1 MRHLMSLILLGLLL
15 SLAGCKKTSA
25 GQKDEGPPVIAPPSS
40 GSASAA
46 AEKPPASDQDFQA
59 SGTAMAA
66 RTSML
71 AAKGSGIL
79 RSIKVR
85 EGDRVKAGQVL
96 CVLDTVNTSLHAEAA
111 RTDQAQALAA
121 LEDAK
126 RDLERVEHLADAG
139 ALPEQT
145 AEKAKLGMQIA
156 TLRAQAAGVGVRM
169 AQQALADATL
179 RAPFDGVIAKVLSE
193 EGQYVTMMPPSPVF
207 LLVDTDTLEVRVP
220 IPERKIGSISVGQP
234 ARVVLPALNV
244 TRDAKVDRMAD
255 VIDPVTRSAEVVIRL
270 DNKDRALPA
279 GLFARVTFPGV
290 SGEAEGEEG
299 LPKGPHGS
307 APNEGGR

>member
-46 AEKPPASDQDFQA
+46 GKPPASDQDFQA

-234 ARVVLPALNV
+234 VRVVLPALNV